1 MRFFGLIAAVLV
13 MAPGIASASLSQTQV
28 DEIVQPAIQMG
39 SCKAIAVGV
48 LDAQGRAVFGYGAID
63 SHGTK
68 PDGQTVFEIGS
79 ITKTFTATLL
89 AQMVLSG
96 EVKLDEPVKDLLP
109 ADVKVPAKDGR
120 AITLLDL
127 ATQRSALPRLPVSFD
142 PADWT
147 NPYADYTPQKLYAD
161 LAMIQLAQ
169 MPGEKYEY
177 SNLGVGLLGH
187 ALSLRAG
194 KSYENLIVDRICTP
208 LGMSHTRITLDAA
221 MRAKLAPGHDW
232 VGQEAKN
239 WDIDALAGAGAIRST
254 ADDMLIYLAA
264 NLNLTETPLWSAM
277 RMTHE
282 RRAGVDDHT
291 DIGLAWHIARR
302 TGTRWHDGGTGGY
315 SSYAAFVPGRNVAV
329 VVLSNSSNPIVDR
342 LGIQLVKAELGEK
355 IEALPTT
362 RP

>member
-1 MRFFGLIAAVLV
+1 
-13 MAPGIASASLSQTQV
+13 
-28 DEIVQPAIQMG
+28 
-39 SCKAIAVGV
+39 
-48 LDAQGRAVFGYGAID
+48 
-63 SHGTK
+63 
-68 PDGQTVFEIGS
+68 
-79 ITKTFTATLL
+79 
-89 AQMVLSG
+89 
-96 EVKLDEPVKDLLP
+96 
-109 ADVKVPAKDGR
+109 
-120 AITLLDL
+120 
-127 ATQRSALPRLPVSFD
+127 
-142 PADWT
+142 
-147 NPYADYTPQKLYAD
+147 LYAD

-221 MRAKLAPGHDW
+221 MRAKLAPGHDR

-315 SSYAAFVPGRNVAV
+315 SSYA
-329 VVLSNSSNPIVDR
+329 
-342 LGIQLVKAELGEK
+342 
-355 IEALPTT
+355 
-362 RP
+362 